1 MENILLYATIDSIP
15 RSRSSSMPKTTSPLS
30 IPYKFYI
37 RKLKDESNKIVDE
50 TTRINVQRF
59 RLMSLFT
66 IPVLLTVMISIL
78 TRDFETANEL
88 RWRTGILVFDSLSI
102 LMYVFVNVA
111 MLFTKK
117 DPGGIAAQIIQA
129 SAGFLLLF
137 INVMLTIVGQ
147 LIAPNLTV
155 ITFGIVLFAMVAL
168 FRPTVALIVYSA
180 NYLLFFFLIP
190 ITQTDPNIVFS
201 HRVNGFVLFLIGWFL
216 SYLFWIT
223 KIQQRNQLLLIEQQR
238 QELETVNKSLFE
250 LATTDRLTG
259 LYNRGHLEEKLVTT
273 YQHLSLGEKQ
283 IAILLIDI
291 DNFKFVNDRFGHPA
305 GDQLLKDVAA
315 LLKERQ
321 TEDMLLS
328 RWGGDEFL
336 VAMLQST
343 KEQAV
348 KIAKAIKSSIE
359 GIRLGPDESPL
370 LISASIGVV
379 MVESDFATAYK
390 TVDRSLY
397 RAKLQGK
404 NQVVS
409 DSIEPLIG

>member
-1 MENILLYATIDSIP
+1 
-15 RSRSSSMPKTTSPLS
+15 MPKSPNPLS

-50 TTRINVQRF
+50 TTRINIQRF
-59 RLMSLFT
+59 RLMSFFT
-66 IPVLLTVMISIL
+66 IPVLIAVIISIV
-78 TRDFETANEL
+78 TRDYTTADEL
-88 RWRTGILVFDSLSI
+88 RWRTGILLFDSLAI
-102 LMYVFVNVA
+102 FMYVFVNVA

-117 DPGGIAAQIIQA
+117 DPGGFAAQIIQA
-129 SAGFLLLF
+129 CSGFLLLF
-137 INVMLTIVGQ
+137 INVMITVVGQ
-147 LIAPNLTV
+147 LVAPNLTV
-155 ITFGIVLFAMVAL
+155 ITFGIVLYAMVAL
-168 FRPTVALIVYSA
+168 FRPNVAMIVYSV
-180 NYLLFFFLIP
+180 NYILFFFLIP

-238 QELETVNKSLFE
+238 QELENVNKSLFE

-259 LYNRGHLEEKLVTT
+259 LLNRGHLEEKLVTS
-273 YQHLSLGEKQ
+273 YQHLTLGEKQ

-315 LLKERQ
+315 LLKEFQ

-343 KEQAV
+343 KEQAII
-348 KIAKAIKSSIE
+348 IATAIKTKLEAIH
-359 GIRLGPDESPL
+359 LGPDDSPL
-370 LISASIGVV
+370 LISASIGVA

-390 TVDRSLY
+390 AVDRSLY

-409 DSIEPLIG
+409 DSFEPLIG